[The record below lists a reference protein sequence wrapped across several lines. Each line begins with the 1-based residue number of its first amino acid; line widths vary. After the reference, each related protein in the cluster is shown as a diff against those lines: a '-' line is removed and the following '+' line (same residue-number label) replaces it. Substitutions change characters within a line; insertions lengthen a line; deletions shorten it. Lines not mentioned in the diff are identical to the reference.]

1 MKKFFMM
8 AAIVSALCLAGCS
21 NGVDYK
27 AQGAELAKELDLQV
41 ENQDTAAVLAA
52 DEAIRAME
60 EEVAQTGDSAAIADF
75 RAAVKESRERN
86 AAYITS
92 LRVKQGMSEEDA
104 LNQVIQDAMQGG
116 VNIKSVTS
124 SVEQLMKDKQEKDKQ
139 EKQDQDKK

>member
-8 AAIVSALCLAGCS
+8 AAIVSALCLAGCT

-27 AQGAELAKELDLQV
+27 TQGAELAKELDLQV
-41 ENQDTAAVLAA
+41 ENQDTAAVLAT
-52 DEAIRAME
+52 DEAIRAMDE
-60 EEVAQTGDSAAIADF
+60 EIAQTGDSAAIADF

-92 LRVKQGMSEEDA
+92 LRVKQGLSEEDA

-139 EKQDQDKK
+139 EKQDKK